1 MWKEGAP
8 FKILNFHGSFQFK
21 SGVARKS
28 IRSGFKNVSDRKGN
42 AGSAAGIKLVTREY
56 QQARKT
62 GRFARNYDPT
72 TDSADLFSRF
82 PLCPSEVSPQNRHR
96 TGKLIPDQVEQR
108 ERHLSKD
115 WGVEQ

>member
-1 MWKEGAP
+1 MGVFNSSQVWPENQ
-8 FKILNFHGSFQFK
+8 LDQGSRM
-21 SGVARKS
+21 SPIG
-28 IRSGFKNVSDRKGN
+28 KGN
-42 AGSAAGIKLVTREY
+42 AGSAAGIKLVTREC

-96 TGKLIPDQVEQR
+96 TGILIPDQVEQR
-108 ERHLSKD
+108 ERHLSKY